1 MKSKYYMNNY
11 CTLFNS
17 LYLSRGLTMYRS
29 LEKCARDFH
38 LYIFAFDDECYRIL
52 SELQLAKATIIRL
65 SDFEDEQL
73 LAIKSTRT
81 TGEYCWTCTPSII
94 LYSIRKFGLSN
105 CTYLDADLFF
115 YADPLVLIDE
125 AGGASVIITPH
136 RYSPMYE
143 DSESG
148 GIYCVQFVYFK
159 NSDEGIAVLEWW
171 RSACIEWCYNRREPG
186 RFGDQK
192 YLDVW
197 TTRFTGVHVLEHLGG
212 GVAPWNVQQYDFE
225 HKIGQVWGKELASQ
239 RLFPVVF
246 YHFHA
251 LKYAEM
257 NSFTLAGGN
266 LISDN
271 DIHFLYKPYVKA
283 LKNSGREIRS
293 LSRLLQFHEMNEI
306 PRIRKSLRRMF
317 NLYVLGKFR
326 EYYHQS
332 YFLR

>member
-1 MKSKYYMNNY
+1 MNNF

-17 LYLSRGLTMYRS
+17 MYLSRGLAMYRS
-29 LEKCARDFH
+29 LEKHSRDFH
-38 LYIFAFDDECYRIL
+38 LYIFAFDDECYDIL
-52 SELQLAKATIIRL
+52 TRLSLPKATIISL

-73 LAIKSTRT
+73 LAVKPSRT
-81 TGEYCWTCTPSII
+81 PGEYCWTCTPSVI
-94 LYSIRKFGLSN
+94 LYSIQEFGLSN

-115 YADPLVLIDE
+115 YADPTVLIEE
-125 AGGASVIITPH
+125 AKGASVIITPH
-136 RYSPMYE
+136 RYTPIYE

-159 NSDEGIAVLEWW
+159 NSPEGIAVLKWW

-197 TTRFTGVHVLEHLGG
+197 ASKFTGIHVLEHLGG
-212 GVAPWNVQQYDFE
+212 GVAPWNVQQYDFDR
-225 HKIGQVWGKELASQ
+225 KIGQIWGRELSSQ
-239 RLFPVVF
+239 QSFLVIF

-251 LKYAEM
+251 LKYAEKD
-257 NSFTLAGGN
+257 SFIPAEFYVMT
-266 LISDN
+266 DN
-271 DIHFLYKPYVKA
+271 DIEILYKPYIRTLVSA
-283 LKNSGREIRS
+283 GQEIKS
-293 LSRLLQFHEMNEI
+293 LSTTVIPHETREI

-317 NLYVLGKFR
+317 HLYVRGKFR
-326 EYYHQS
+326 QFYHQS

>member
-1 MKSKYYMNNY
+1 
-11 CTLFNS
+11 
-17 LYLSRGLTMYRS
+17 MYRS
-29 LEKCARDFH
+29 LEKYSSNFH
-38 LYIFAFDDECYRIL
+38 LYIFAFDDDCYRIL
-52 SELQLAKATIIRL
+52 SELKLNKATIIRL
-65 SDFEDEQL
+65 CDFEDEQL

-94 LYSIRKFGLSN
+94 LYSIQKFDLSN

-115 YADPLVLIDE
+115 YADPRVLIEE
-125 AGGASVIITPH
+125 AEGASVIITPH

-148 GIYCVQFVYFK
+148 GTYCVQFVYFK
-159 NSDEGIAVLEWW
+159 NSDEGMAVLNWW
-171 RSACIEWCYNRREPG
+171 REACIEWCYNRREPG

-192 YLDVW
+192 YLDIW
-197 TTRFTGVHVLEHLGG
+197 PSKFSGVHVLAHLGG

-225 HKIGQVWGKELASQ
+225 HKMGQIWGKELSSQ
-239 RLFPVVF
+239 RNFPVIF

-251 LKYAEM
+251 LKYAEG
-257 NSFTLAGGN
+257 NSFTLAGRN
-266 LISDN
+266 LISNN

-283 LKNSGREIRS
+283 LKSSGCEIQS
-293 LSRLLQFHEMNEI
+293 ISRVQKFHEMNEI

>member
-1 MKSKYYMNNY
+1 MNNF

-17 LYLSRGLTMYRS
+17 MYLSRGLAMYRS

-52 SELQLAKATIIRL
+52 TRLQLAKATIISL

-73 LAIKSTRT
+73 LAVKPTRT
-81 TGEYCWTCTPSII
+81 AGEYCWTCTPSII

-115 YADPLVLIDE
+115 YADPTVLIEE
-125 AGGASVIITPH
+125 AKGASVIITPH
-136 RYSPMYE
+136 RYTPMYE

-148 GIYCVQFVYFK
+148 GAYCVQFVYFK
-159 NSDEGIAVLEWW
+159 NSPEGIAVLEWW

-197 TTRFTGVHVLEHLGG
+197 TSKFTGIHVLEHLGG
-212 GVAPWNVQQYDFE
+212 GVAPWNVQQYEFE
-225 HKIGQVWGKELASQ
+225 HKIGQVWGRELSSQ
-239 RLFPVVF
+239 QLFPVIF
-246 YHFHA
+246 YHFQA
-251 LKYAEM
+251 LKYAEK
-257 NSFTLAGGN
+257 NSFTLAGGYE
-266 LISDN
+266 ISDN
-271 DIHFLYKPYVKA
+271 DIEFLYKPYIRVLRDA
-283 LKNSGREIRS
+283 GREIRS
-293 LSRLLQFHEMNEI
+293 LSHSLKFHETDPI
-306 PRIRKSLRRMF
+306 PRITTSLRRMF
-317 NLYVLGKFR
+317 KLYVFGKFQH
-326 EYYHQS
+326 YYHQS